1 MQKLKNIFL
10 KTLIFGFFASIFFF
24 VVTNPAKANP
34 LNIKLGDSVNIEGD
48 DTSYDNLSGIA
59 KAVGNVRISCGD
71 TDIYAGKAEYH
82 NTSGDIFLDNNVSIY
97 QGELVHKSNAAIY
110 NIKSGEIMANE
121 LKSGLSPIFYSS
133 GKLKSETEELDKISM
148 QSSVITTHD
157 SVNPNYKIK
166 AKEVKIVG
174 INGPEEN
181 RRIIFNNLTY

>member
-24 VVTNPAKANP
+24 VATTSIRANP

-48 DTSYDNLSGIA
+48 DTSYDNLSGVA
-59 KAVGNVRISCGD
+59 KAVGNVRINCGD

-82 NTSGDIFLDNNVSIY
+82 NTSGDIFLENNVSIY

-110 NIKSGEIMANE
+110 NIKSGEIIANE

-166 AKEVKIVG
+166 A
-174 INGPEEN
+174 
-181 RRIIFNNLTY
+181 